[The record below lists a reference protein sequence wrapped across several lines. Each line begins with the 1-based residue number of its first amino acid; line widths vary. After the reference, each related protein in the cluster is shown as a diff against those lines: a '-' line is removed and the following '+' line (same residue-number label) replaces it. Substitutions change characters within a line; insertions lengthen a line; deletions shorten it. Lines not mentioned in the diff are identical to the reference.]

1 MFRAATACKRVNA
14 LVHGLENGNLTMV
27 ACSSRSCCCFAHTG
41 NQDITVS
48 EFMQMT
54 YGYKYSFRFWTIL
67 ILIAYVAF
75 FRVLGVLA
83 LRYVSFLRR

>member
-1 MFRAATACKRVNA
+1 M
-14 LVHGLENGNLTMV
+14 
-27 ACSSRSCCCFAHTG
+27 
-41 NQDITVS
+41 S

>member
-1 MFRAATACKRVNA
+1 MHE
-14 LVHGLENGNLTMV
+14 LDSGYLTML
-27 ACSSRSCCCFAHTG
+27 ACLSQCCCCFAHTG